1 MSTDKFIEYEQAMV
15 DYEEDN
21 DIVYCCFPLDI
32 GKVEIFMH
40 ETSAHKEQGITYNIF
55 INKEEFDGGIYRHDV
70 FIDSDELGDFEYDLC
85 VIDALRY
92 VKQRFQES
100 DLIIN
105 T

>member
-1 MSTDKFIEYEQAMV
+1 MEEYIEYEQTMV
-15 DYEEDN
+15 DYEDGN

-32 GKVEIFMH
+32 GRVEIFMH

-55 INKEEFDGGIYRHDV
+55 INKKEFDGGIYRHELFQDA
-70 FIDSDELGDFEYDLC
+70 DELGNFEYDLC

-92 VKQRFQES
+92 IKQRFQES
-100 DLIIN
+100 NLIIN